1 MQCSGRG
8 KFARKLQ
15 LVSRQLII
23 PSSKCLKQAMRSWG
37 EDVEVVV
44 ALKCLDLTILGKG
57 SAIVY
62 IWDSAKPY

>member
-1 MQCSGRG
+1 
-8 KFARKLQ
+8 
-15 LVSRQLII
+15 
-23 PSSKCLKQAMRSWG
+23 MRSWG